1 VKLGGEDTVGR
12 QKTVRLELTPKSQD
26 VAKLFRL
33 IEIWVAES
41 GDGAGVAVQQKLHEE
56 GGDYILATYSGIKL
70 DPNLQE
76 NAVKLSVPRDAA
88 KSYPQVR

>member
-1 VKLGGEDTVGR
+1 
-12 QKTVRLELTPKSQD
+12 
-26 VAKLFRL
+26 
-33 IEIWVAES
+33 
-41 GDGAGVAVQQKLHEE
+41 VQQKLHEE